1 MNMILSQR
9 EIETKRQESKSE
21 MEAPARKEIAVQEDL
36 SAQERM
42 SPAPRQSVWR
52 RLRAIA
58 RNAFREAVR
67 DRVLYN
73 LVFFVLLLIAGA
85 IFLGELSDAQES
97 KIIIDLGL
105 SAMLLFGAFISIFV
119 GVGLVYKEIERRTI
133 YAIFAKPVGRGEFL
147 VGKYLGLCLTLLV
160 NVVVMGI
167 GLTIALLYVRR
178 GWETPVLNIWPAIF
192 LIYVELMI
200 LTAVAILFST
210 FSSPVLSALL
220 TFFIFI
226 IGHFSVDLKTFAASM
241 GTVSARYVFGALFYL
256 LPNLSNYSY
265 ITPAAHGQTPLPS
278 LVLTSLA
285 YAVAYIT
292 VLLAA
297 ATLIFNRRN
306 FK

>member
-1 MNMILSQR
+1 MNDIAAEARAQSTATASGISSKAAHSTSLGRIL
-9 EIETKRQESKSE
+9 T
-21 MEAPARKEIAVQEDL
+21 
-36 SAQERM
+36 
-42 SPAPRQSVWR
+42 
-52 RLRAIA
+52 IA

-85 IFLGELSDAQES
+85 IFLSELSDAQES
-97 KIIIDLGL
+97 KIIIDMGL
-105 SAMLLFGAFISIFV
+105 SAMLVFGAFISIFV

-147 VGKYLGLCLTLLV
+147 VGKYLGLCLTLFV
-160 NVVVMGI
+160 NVLVMGI
-167 GLTIALLYVRR
+167 GVTLALTYVNLKNPA
-178 GWETPVLNIWPAIF
+178 GGQSVLHIWPAIL

-200 LTAVAILFST
+200 LTAVALLFSS
-210 FSSPVLSALL
+210 FSSPALSALL
-220 TFFIFI
+220 TFFVFI
-226 IGHFSVDLKTFAASM
+226 IGHFSADLKTFAASM
-241 GTVSARYVFGALFYL
+241 GTTSARYLFGALFYL

-265 ITPAAHGQTPLPS
+265 ITPAAHGQTPSPALFLAS
-278 LVLTSLA
+278 LGYGLI
-285 YAVAYIT
+285 YIT